1 MEEDLSFSRKR
12 NFDEFEY
19 RRSTTSPTAY
29 DRQLSIPHQII
40 RDIKRLI

>member
-1 MEEDLSFSRKR
+1 MEEDLSFSHKR

-19 RRSTTSPTAY
+19 RRSPTAY
-29 DRQLSIPHQII
+29 DRQLSIPI